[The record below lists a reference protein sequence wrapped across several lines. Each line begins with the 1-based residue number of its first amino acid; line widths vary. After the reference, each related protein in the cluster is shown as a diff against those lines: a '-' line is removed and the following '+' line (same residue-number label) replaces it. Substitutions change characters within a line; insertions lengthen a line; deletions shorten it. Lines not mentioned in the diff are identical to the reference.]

1 MKQRLFRRG
10 LLPLALALCLMIPL
24 ASGAAAL
31 IPDVP
36 QEEETELYYIGTH
49 STFACIEIDE
59 YGLADC
65 WGYVDCYP
73 GYTAKDAVMRLQ
85 WRGSDGVWYDY
96 VTWYGEDGNDVN
108 FTGCSFVMPGR
119 TYRVRVVAD
128 VYDSN
133 GNWVEMVDAVSGSEK
148 Y

>member
-1 MKQRLFRRG
+1 MKQY
-10 LLPLALALCLMIPL
+10 LLRWGMAPLILSLCLMTPL
-24 ASGAAAL
+24 TPGAMAAPVEVKPEVGL
-31 IPDVP
+31 EP
-36 QEEETELYYIGTH
+36 YYIGTF
-49 STFACIEIDE
+49 STSASISILS
-59 YGLADC
+59 GGVAKC
-65 WGYVDCYP
+65 WGHVDCYP

-85 WRGSDGVWYDY
+85 WLNSEGVWLDY
-96 VTWYGEDGNDVN
+96 YVWYGEGNAVD
-108 FTGCSFVMPGR
+108 FSGRCDIPKGR